1 MEKMGIVKKELMLAA
16 LLDAWKRQPHQ
27 RLGQLLYN
35 TVAPSGAC
43 PELFYIE
50 DKELFKLLENK
61 I

>member
-1 MEKMGIVKKELMLAA
+1 MQEGNHTRKDVVIAA

-35 TVAPSGAC
+35 TVAPSAAC

-61 I
+61 L

>member
-1 MEKMGIVKKELMLAA
+1 MGVIKKELMVQA

-35 TVAPSGAC
+35 TVAPAGAC
-43 PELFYIE
+43 PELFYIN

-61 I
+61 L